1 MLDIV
6 HLTSVHIPTD
16 TRIFQKELKTLR
28 SSGYHVTLIAP
39 GSEDQVLDGIT
50 VRHIPVYRNRLKRF
64 VMGPW
69 NIYRLA
75 RKMNADIYH
84 FHDPELV
91 TAGLAL
97 KMGGRRVIY
106 DVHEDMPRQLYDKDY
121 LPSWIIK
128 PLSYILEKF
137 ELFAASRFDGIV
149 TVTPTINRRF
159 PADKAVM
166 VQNFPILNHY
176 LEIKTD
182 NYLRR
187 PNMVIFMGMIQDI
200 RGISEVTEAMVKI
213 SGDFPGAEFRL
224 IGKIVPDSYKHSLS
238 QSEGWKYVNSFGWL
252 SQQEVNTHLEQ
263 ARIGVVTYH
272 PYPNHIEAQPN
283 KLFEYMAAG
292 LPVIASDFPLWRNV
306 VDTYKCG
313 LLVDP
318 ESVSDVVKAVS
329 FLLANPAEAEAMG
342 KRGRQAVIDH
352 FNWDSEAEHLKNLY
366 KKVLAQE

>member
-1 MLDIV
+1 MPEIV

-50 VRHIPVYRNRLKRF
+50 VRHIPVFKNRLKRF
-64 VMGPW
+64 VLGPW
-69 NIYRLA
+69 NIYRMA

-84 FHDPELV
+84 LHDPELV

-97 KMGGRRVIY
+97 KLGGKRVIY

-121 LPSWIIK
+121 LPSWIVR
-128 PLSYILEKF
+128 PLSFILEKF

-159 PADKAVM
+159 PVSKTVM

-176 LEIKTD
+176 LEINAD
-182 NYLRR
+182 NYLNR
-187 PNMVIFMGMIQDI
+187 PNVVIFMGVIQDI
-200 RGISEVTEAMVKI
+200 RGITEVVDAMKNVGKKYQ
-213 SGDFPGAEFRL
+213 DAEFRL
-224 IGKIVPDSYKHSLS
+224 VGKIVPESYRETLARM
-238 QSEGWKYVNSFGWL
+238 EGWKYVQSIGWL
-252 SQQEVNTHLEQ
+252 TQQEVNKHLEQ
-263 ARIGVVTYH
+263 ARMGVVTYH

-306 VDTYKCG
+306 VDRFKCG
-313 LLVDP
+313 LLVNP
-318 ESVSDVVKAVS
+318 ESAREVEEAVNY
-329 FLLANPAEAEAMG
+329 LLSHPVEAAEMG
-342 KRGRQAVIDH
+342 RRGRQAVMDH
-352 FNWDSEAEHLKNLY
+352 FNWDSEAKHLKRLY
-366 KKVLAQE
+366 ARVLESG

>member
-1 MLDIV
+1 MPEIV

-28 SSGYHVTLIAP
+28 SSGYKVMLIAP

-50 VRHIPVYRNRLKRF
+50 VRHIPIYPNRLVRF

-69 NIYRLA
+69 TIYRLA

-106 DVHEDMPRQLYDKDY
+106 DVHEDMPRQLYDKEY
-121 LPSWIIK
+121 LPSWIVK
-128 PLSYILEKF
+128 PLSFILEKF

-159 PADKAVM
+159 PVNKTVM

-176 LEIKTD
+176 LEINTET
-182 NYLRR
+182 YLSR
-187 PNMVIFMGMIQDI
+187 PNVVIFMGVIQDI
-200 RGISEVTEAMVKI
+200 RGITEVVEAMKNV
-213 SGDFPGAEFRL
+213 GEVYTDAEFRL
-224 IGKIVPDSYKHSLS
+224 VGKIVPDSYRQVLAVM
-238 QSEGWKYVNSFGWL
+238 EGWKYVRSIGWL

-306 VDTYKCG
+306 VERFKCG
-313 LLVDP
+313 LLVNP
-318 ESVSDVVKAVS
+318 ESSTEVEEAVS
-329 FLLANPAEAEAMG
+329 YLLSHPEEAAEMG
-342 KRGRQAVIDH
+342 RRGRQAVIDH
-352 FNWDSEAEHLKNLY
+352 FNWDSEAENLKKLY
-366 KKVLAQE
+366 IRVLESG